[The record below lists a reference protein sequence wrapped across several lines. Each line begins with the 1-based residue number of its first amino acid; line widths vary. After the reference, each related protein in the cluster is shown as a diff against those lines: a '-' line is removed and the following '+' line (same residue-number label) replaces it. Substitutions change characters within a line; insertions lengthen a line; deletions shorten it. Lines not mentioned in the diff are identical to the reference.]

1 MSGRLVATIVVLAVV
16 VLAAAGGGRLAASR
30 GRDEFASYYYRH
42 LARYGAVFAGIVALV
57 VVWRSAIGHLA
68 LFGGLFAAGLAFAM
82 QEVIGSVAGWFNI
95 VSGGIYRVGDRVEI
109 AGVKGDVID
118 ITLLRTKV
126 LEMGS
131 SLPEEPSWVGGRQST
146 GRIVSI
152 SNKATFES
160 PTYNYS
166 AFFEFVWEE
175 LRIPVPYSA
184 DWRQAEQIVLE
195 EARRVSASEGAREA
209 MEAMRERYP
218 IPAHEVDPKVYVT
231 LTDNWVELAARFV
244 IPVRKSRTIKDEMSR
259 AIRDRFDEA
268 GIVVASSTMDVTVYE
283 PTPPAGRSS

>member
-1 MSGRLVATIVVLAVV
+1 VSERVVATIVVVAAVFLV
-16 VLAAAGGGRLAASR
+16 AAIGGAVAARR
-30 GRDEFASYYYRH
+30 GRDEFAAYYYRH
-42 LARYGAVFAGIVALV
+42 LARYGAALAGVVALI

-68 LFGGLFAAGLAFAM
+68 LFGGLLAAGLAFAL
-82 QEVIGSVAGWFNI
+82 QEVIGSIAGWFNI

-152 SNKATFES
+152 SNKATFEQ

-166 AFFEFVWEE
+166 TFFEFVWEE

-184 DWRQAEQIVLE
+184 DWKHAERIVCE
-195 EARRVSASEGAREA
+195 EAERVSDSDGARSA
-209 MEAMRERYP
+209 MDEMRRRFP
-218 IPAHEVDPKVYVT
+218 VPAHELDARVYVT

-244 IPVRKSRTIKDEMSR
+244 IPVRQSRTIKDQMSR

-268 GIVVASSTMDVTVYE
+268 GIEVASSTMDVTL
-283 PTPPAGRSS
+283 TRRPPDDRSS